1 MTSTSA
7 APVTSAAQGSSR
19 DVVRQVVVLVGAVL
33 AIVGAF
39 LGSGAVGGA
48 DQTQVGDGALAP
60 EATLIGPARDAF
72 SIWSVI
78 YTGLTVWAVWQVLPG
93 RRTDARQR
101 RLGWLLL
108 ASLLLNAAWIG
119 VVQAGW
125 LGASVPVIVVLL
137 VVLIAMAARLPEQ
150 APRGWGERL
159 IVDGTAGLYLG
170 WVCVATIANVAAV
183 LTSAG
188 YDTIGLG
195 GTAWSVI
202 VLVIAGALAVALARW
217 MRSPAAPLAI
227 AWGVAWIAVARGTG
241 EPHSTV
247 VAVVAGVVAAVAL
260 AAAVVVAPAW
270 ARRGSALDR

>member
-1 MTSTSA
+1 MTATRAVPSRTDA
-7 APVTSAAQGSSR
+7 GSSS
-19 DVVRQVVVLVGAVL
+19 DVVRQAVVLVGAVL

-39 LGSGAVGGA
+39 IGSGAVGGA

-60 EATLIGPARDAF
+60 EATLVGPARDAF

-78 YTGLTVWAVWQVLPG
+78 YTGLTVWAVWQALPR

-137 VVLIAMAARLPEQ
+137 VVLIAMAARLGEQ

-159 IVDGTAGLYLG
+159 VVDGTTGLYLG

-188 YDTIGLG
+188 YDSIGLG
-195 GTAWSVI
+195 GTTWAVV
-202 VLVIAGALAVALARW
+202 VLVIAGALAVGLARW

-227 AWGVAWIAVARGTG
+227 AWGVAWIAVARGAG

-247 VAVVAGVVAAVAL
+247 VAVTAGVVAAVAL
-260 AAAVVVAPAW
+260 AAAAVVAPGW
-270 ARRGSALDR
+270 ARRGADDGR